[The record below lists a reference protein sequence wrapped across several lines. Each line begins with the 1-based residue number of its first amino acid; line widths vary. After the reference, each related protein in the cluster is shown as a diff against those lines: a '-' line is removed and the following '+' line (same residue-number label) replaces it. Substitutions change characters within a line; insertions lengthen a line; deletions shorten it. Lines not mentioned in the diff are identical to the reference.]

1 MINQHWNGNKNQIHL
16 NNNKMADEQLKQ
28 KLLTELVNIKGIDHK
43 NLLEIFNNNQEK
55 LNLIAKE
62 FELLDLAKTTKT
74 DQIGVIQMNVT
85 RKTKDF
91 LDNGGF

>member
-1 MINQHWNGNKNQIHL
+1 
-16 NNNKMADEQLKQ
+16 MADEQLKQ